1 MKSYGNASRVLM
13 SRDLPGTSSLTYY
26 ARAYDGLRFPDQVQR
41 IYGTV
46 HGAGPSSQVTS
57 GGHECAADE
66 VTVRPDGYANLAYF
80 IDSTAN
86 GVEHLLK
93 PSDERWDPL
102 LQSPKCT
109 TRIYQV

>member
-1 MKSYGNASRVLM
+1 MNTSPRAARVLM
-13 SRDLPGTSSLTYY
+13 SRHVTGSARLPHY
-26 ARAYDGLRFPDQVQR
+26 ARAYDGLRFPDQDQR
-41 IYGTV
+41 IYGRV

-57 GGHECAADE
+57 GRHECAADE

-109 TRIYQV
+109 TRIYEV

>member
-1 MKSYGNASRVLM
+1 MKSYGNTSRVLM
-13 SRDLPGTSSLTYY
+13 SRDLPGGACLPYY
-26 ARAYDGLRFPDQVQR
+26 ARAYDGLRFPDQDQR
-41 IYGTV
+41 IYGRV

-57 GGHECAADE
+57 GRHECAADE
-66 VTVRPDGYANLAYF
+66 VTVRPDRYDSLAYF
-80 IDSTAN
+80 TDSTAK